1 MKYHKIEV
9 KTNSSAKPP
18 FYTGS
23 MLRGAFGYT
32 LKQVTCINPSYK
44 CEGCFGAD
52 NCLYYEFYEKK
63 NSFHKFRF
71 DINLGAKNYDFNLYL
86 FEDVCIK
93 LPYILSALEKLMV
106 KKGLGRGELKFE
118 NVTIFIDK
126 MVVYENS
133 EFKKITTSPKEF
145 LNDIYCP
152 NIKLKLLTPIRIKKG
167 NRFLQDSI
175 ELTDILRSINQRKS
189 EIEGKERTF
198 KLDYE
203 PKFLVP
209 MSNFK
214 KQELVRKSNRQKTKM
229 KMDGVVGEMVVM
241 NLDKK
246 SYELLK
252 LGEIIGVGKQ
262 TVMGLGKIEVENL
275 E

>member
-9 KTNSSAKPP
+9 KTNSNVKPP

-71 DINLGAKNYDFNLYL
+71 DIELGAKNYDFNLYL
-86 FEDVCIK
+86 FEEACGK
-93 LPYILSALEKLMV
+93 LPYILSALEKLV
-106 KKGLGRGELKFE
+106 AKKGVGRDEIKFKDAKIL
-118 NVTIFIDK
+118 VDG

-133 EFKKITTSPKEF
+133 EFKKIATSPKEF
-145 LNDIYCP
+145 LNDTYCP
-152 NIKLKLLTPIRIKKG
+152 NIKLKLLTPIRVKKG

-189 EIEGKERTF
+189 EIEGKERVY

-203 PKFLVP
+203 PNFLVP

>member
-9 KTNSSAKPP
+9 KTNSNAKPP
-18 FYTGS
+18 FFTGS

-71 DINLGAKNYDFNLYL
+71 DIELGAKNYDFSLYL
-86 FEDVCIK
+86 FEEACEK
-93 LPYILSALEKLMV
+93 LPYILSALEKLTIQKGIGRDSV
-106 KKGLGRGELKFE
+106 KFNNTEIYVDNNLVFKDKKFKSLSFKSKSFE
-118 NVTIFIDK
+118 NDIF
-126 MVVYENS
+126 
-133 EFKKITTSPKEF
+133 
-145 LNDIYCP
+145 CR
-152 NIKLKLLTPIRIKKG
+152 NIKLKLLTPIRIKKN
-167 NRFLQDSI
+167 NRFLI
-175 ELTDILRSINQRKS
+175 GNLELEDILRSILQRKN
-189 EIEGKERTF
+189 ELKGKERLF
-198 KLDYE
+198 KLNYDAQY
-203 PKFLVP
+203 LVP
-209 MSNFK
+209 MSNLK
-214 KQELVRKSNRQKTKM
+214 TQKLSRYSNRQKKKM
-229 KMDGVVGEMVVM
+229 SMDGVIGEMVVM